1 MPATVHLDVFMGE
14 QQIGH
19 VHLSPGHPMEVGREG
34 AGCRIGDPAMSR
46 RHFLLTQ
53 RDDDLLLE
61 DLGSSGGTFL
71 NGAPVAGATV
81 LAHGDRIE
89 AGDTTFVVTLDQ
101 GSADHIDGTTW
112 HVHEPPPGYFVIGHL
127 GLQREGGGAFAE
139 TVVCKEDQL
148 AEQTTLDEYAE
159 QQCERLRVFAA
170 DLAVTRAGPA
180 PELAP
185 LPSVLLR
192 LAFTYQGTALNQ
204 WHIYVQREQRV
215 GIAVWTFENPQ
226 SGERDQV
233 RQFLS
238 HLVFE

>member
-1 MPATVHLDVFMGE
+1 MAATVHLDVFQGGK
-14 QQIGH
+14 QIGH
-19 VHLSPGHPMEVGREG
+19 IHLAPGHPMEVGREG
-34 AGCRIGDPAMSR
+34 AGCRIGDPTMSR

-53 RDDDLLLE
+53 QDQGLALE

-71 NGAPVAGATV
+71 NVAPVESTVV
-81 LAHGDRIE
+81 LANGDRIE
-89 AGDTTFVVTLDQ
+89 AGDTTFVVTLEE
-101 GSADHIDGTTW
+101 GSAHHIDGTTW

-148 AEQTTLDEYAE
+148 AEAMTLDDYAD
-159 QQCERLRVFAA
+159 QQCERLRVFAS
-170 DLAVTRAGPA
+170 DLAVNRSGPA

-192 LAFTYQGTALNQ
+192 LAFTYQGTRLNQ
-204 WHIYVQREQRV
+204 WHIYVQREQRI
-215 GIAVWTFENPQ
+215 GIAVWTFEHPQ
-226 SGERDQV
+226 SGEREQV
-233 RQFLS
+233 RKFLS

>member
-139 TVVCKEDQL
+139 TVVCKEDSSPNRPRWMNTPSSNASACGCSRPILRSPVPVRRLNSRPCL
-148 AEQTTLDEYAE
+148 ASCCAWHSP
-159 QQCERLRVFAA
+159 
-170 DLAVTRAGPA
+170 TRA
-180 PELAP
+180 
-185 LPSVLLR
+185 LR
-192 LAFTYQGTALNQ
+192 
-204 WHIYVQREQRV
+204 
-215 GIAVWTFENPQ
+215 
-226 SGERDQV
+226 
-233 RQFLS
+233 
-238 HLVFE
+238 